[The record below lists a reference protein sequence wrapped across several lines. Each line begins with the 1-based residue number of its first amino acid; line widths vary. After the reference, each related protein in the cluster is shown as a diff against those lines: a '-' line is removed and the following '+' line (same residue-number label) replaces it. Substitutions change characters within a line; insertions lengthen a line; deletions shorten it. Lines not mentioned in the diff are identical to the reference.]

1 MTAITTQGTV
11 LKPFQQDAVDNA
23 AAILS
28 RCLQDLEAVKGT
40 ANFEKSRRLIVGDMG
55 AVLFEAPTGTGKTLM
70 AGHVVEKLSL
80 PNSRIAMPKI
90 LWFWFAPFA
99 GLIDQSARVIRSE
112 FNALRIKNPALDRNP
127 GDIQSGDVYVTTWA
141 SVAVANEA
149 SRKARTS
156 TEELPS
162 VDALVGAARAKGF
175 VIGAVI
181 DEAHHSFRGQTQA
194 FAFYKDVLR
203 PEITILATATPKDKD
218 VAAFCES
225 TGIQNLRRITISRH
239 QAAEARLIKEGVKVA
254 VFRAA
259 ADMEGLI
266 DFKRTALRQGVAIH
280 RKLKELL
287 AASGSTVVPLLL
299 VQVESEDDATALSSA
314 EQASKWLQEMGF
326 QAEGDSGVIRIHT
339 AKEPDPYFHAIA
351 ADESV
356 EVLIF
361 KMAAAIGFDA
371 PRAFTLVSFRPSRD
385 EDFGVQIV
393 GRILRVDRRLQPR
406 QDLPR
411 ALDYGYVFLTDK
423 AGQAGLMSAAGR
435 INSIKGELASV
446 SSNVAV
452 VAIDTEEPAV
462 QFTDNGQIRIF
473 TDEISGQDE
482 PDKKCPVEYGQV
494 KPEVINPDSTAR
506 PGALLQ
512 QTLTR
517 EWGLELEVKKPDDPG
532 KSVQRTSDFV
542 YPLQDKLGAPERFS
556 RAVFSLDGEGM
567 LKGVVARFRFDND
580 AFMIAMKTATTI
592 LMDEVEIFAN
602 LREKPEEIRAALA
615 QKEIDGK
622 ATQILLWADGYEVI
636 EVRELRKAL
645 LAQMRIEADRFG
657 LGDHFDTQEK
667 LIAGLNK
674 ILALRPEQLR
684 RAISETVA
692 SHMTAE
698 PTEEPLPKTFLSFEP
713 LDPARLNLYGV
724 FPADLNTWERPFAEY
739 LDGDL
744 TGTVLWWHR
753 NPVKKPWSVSMPLP
767 GQPDFYPDFIAGIR
781 DRKKG
786 KGVLLIETKRDLN
799 DQRGNSVTKAQ
810 AQHPEFG
817 KVMMIYWQE
826 SREWR
831 VVEYDS
837 ASDKNILDRL
847 LRPEILPVY

>member
-1 MTAITTQGTV
+1 
-11 LKPFQQDAVDNA
+11 
-23 AAILS
+23 
-28 RCLQDLEAVKGT
+28 
-40 ANFEKSRRLIVGDMG
+40 
-55 AVLFEAPTGTGKTLM
+55 
-70 AGHVVEKLSL
+70 
-80 PNSRIAMPKI
+80 
-90 LWFWFAPFA
+90 
-99 GLIDQSARVIRSE
+99 
-112 FNALRIKNPALDRNP
+112 
-127 GDIQSGDVYVTTWA
+127 
-141 SVAVANEA
+141 
-149 SRKARTS
+149 
-156 TEELPS
+156 
-162 VDALVGAARAKGF
+162 
-175 VIGAVI
+175 
-181 DEAHHSFRGQTQA
+181 
-194 FAFYKDVLR
+194 
-203 PEITILATATPKDKD
+203 
-218 VAAFCES
+218 
-225 TGIQNLRRITISRH
+225 
-239 QAAEARLIKEGVKVA
+239 
-254 VFRAA
+254 
-259 ADMEGLI
+259 
-266 DFKRTALRQGVAIH
+266 
-280 RKLKELL
+280 
-287 AASGSTVVPLLL
+287 
-299 VQVESEDDATALSSA
+299 
-314 EQASKWLQEMGF
+314 
-326 QAEGDSGVIRIHT
+326 
-339 AKEPDPYFHAIA
+339 
-351 ADESV
+351 
-356 EVLIF
+356 
-361 KMAAAIGFDA
+361 
-371 PRAFTLVSFRPSRD
+371 
-385 EDFGVQIV
+385 
-393 GRILRVDRRLQPR
+393 
-406 QDLPR
+406 
-411 ALDYGYVFLTDK
+411 
-423 AGQAGLMSAAGR
+423 MSAAGR
-435 INSIKGELASV
+435 INAIKGELASV

-452 VAIDTEEPAV
+452 VAIDSEEPAA
-462 QFTDNGQIRIF
+462 QFTDNGQIRF
-473 TDEISGQDE
+473 FADETSGRDE

-512 QTLTR
+512 QTLVKD
-517 EWGLELEVKKPDDPG
+517 WGLELEVKNPDDPS

-542 YPLQDKLGAPERFS
+542 YHLQDKLGAPERFS

-592 LMDEVEIFAN
+592 LMEEVEIFAN
-602 LREKPEEIRAALA
+602 QRERPEEIRAALA

-739 LDGDL
+739 LDADL

-817 KVMMIYWQE
+817 KVMMIYWEE

-837 ASDKNILDRL
+837 TSDKNILDRL